1 MFCGPP
7 PSPNLGL
14 PGMLQGSEPDPR
26 SLGAHLG
33 RMPPCLWA
41 LG

>member
-1 MFCGPP
+1 MFCGPS

-33 RMPPCLWA
+33 RMPLCLWA